1 MPVDILLVILA
12 TSIVQSIFGVG
23 VLLFGT
29 PLLLLL
35 GYEFIDVLSVL
46 LPISICISC
55 LQVIKHYD
63 YIDAAFYKNVLIYC
77 IPLVVVFLLIVTTVK
92 IKIGLW
98 IGAFL
103 LFVALENFLPFIDN
117 ALKSIVKYER
127 VYLMLTGLVHG
138 LSNLGGSLLTVIIY
152 SKKYPKDK
160 TRVTSA
166 ACYATIALFQLTTL
180 LLVGHD
186 FKVSFAD
193 KITLMHIGVL
203 MFLGIEEILYNRIDN
218 EKYSKIFA
226 VFLFA
231 SGVSLIMKSL

>member
-12 TSIVQSIFGVG
+12 TSVVQSIFGVG

-35 GYEFIDVLSVL
+35 GYDFIDVLSVL

-55 LQVIKHYD
+55 LQLLKHHEH
-63 YIDAAFYKNVLIYC
+63 IDMVFYKKVLWYC
-77 IPLVVVFLLIVTTVK
+77 VPLVVIFLLIVTSVK
-92 IKIGLW
+92 INIGVE
-98 IGAFL
+98 IGIFL
-103 LFVALENFLPFIDN
+103 LLVALEKFSPFIDKS
-117 ALKSIVKYER
+117 LQSIVRYER
-127 VYLMLTGLVHG
+127 TYLMLTGLVHG

-152 SKKYPKDK
+152 SKKHPKDT

-166 ACYATIALFQLTTL
+166 ACYATIALSQLITIL
-180 LLVGHD
+180 IVGHD

-203 MFLGIEEILYNRIDN
+203 MFLFIEEILYSRID
-218 EKYSKIFA
+218 EKKYSKIFA
-226 VFLFA
+226 GFLFA
-231 SGVSLIMKSL
+231 SGISLIIKSL

>member
-1 MPVDILLVILA
+1 MPIDILLVILA
-12 TSIVQSIFGVG
+12 TSVVQSIFGVG

-35 GYEFIDVLSVL
+35 GYQFIDVLSVL

-63 YIDAAFYKNVLIYC
+63 YIDAQFYKKVLLYC
-77 IPLVVVFLLIVTTVK
+77 IPLVVVFLLIVATIK
-92 IKIGLW
+92 IKIGLV

-103 LFVALENFLPFIDN
+103 LFVALESFVPLIDKT
-117 ALKSIVKYER
+117 LRSIVKYER
-127 VYLMLTGLVHG
+127 IYLMLTGLIHG

-166 ACYATIALFQLTTL
+166 ACYATIAASQLATL

-186 FKVSFAD
+186 FKVSFSD

-203 MFLGIEEILYNRIDN
+203 MFLFVEEFLYNRIDN
-218 EKYSKIFA
+218 EKYGKIFA

-231 SGVSLIMKSL
+231 SGISLILKSL